1 MSCFTERVK
10 QLIIYIHSAKKNK
23 TVFSIKIYKNEK
35 YYQFVKITLRIF
47 VIINKK

>member
-23 TVFSIKIYKNEK
+23 TVFSKRYIRMRN
-35 YYQFVKITLRIF
+35 
-47 VIINKK
+47 IINLLK